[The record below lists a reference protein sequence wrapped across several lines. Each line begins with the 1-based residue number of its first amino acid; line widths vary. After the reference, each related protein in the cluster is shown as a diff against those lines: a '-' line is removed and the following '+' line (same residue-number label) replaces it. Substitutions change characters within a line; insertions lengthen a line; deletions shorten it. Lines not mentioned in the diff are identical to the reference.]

1 MLCRLYL
8 AALHYNENA
17 ERAQATTSTGNPLYK
32 LQFPKAR
39 KGECR
44 AKPVK
49 TDPTFRY
56 VANLMD
62 LIFNQ
67 VFVEPAPFTQ
77 ELLKI
82 PIPED
87 LCSHYERPDREEV
100 IAGYATRFN
109 LAAV

>member
-1 MLCRLYL
+1 MAEMKDC

-49 TDPTFRY
+49 TDPTFRKCLKY
-56 VANLMD
+56 LLYNY
-62 LIFNQ
+62 
-67 VFVEPAPFTQ
+67 
-77 ELLKI
+77 LKI
-82 PIPED
+82 
-87 LCSHYERPDREEV
+87 
-100 IAGYATRFN
+100 
-109 LAAV
+109 